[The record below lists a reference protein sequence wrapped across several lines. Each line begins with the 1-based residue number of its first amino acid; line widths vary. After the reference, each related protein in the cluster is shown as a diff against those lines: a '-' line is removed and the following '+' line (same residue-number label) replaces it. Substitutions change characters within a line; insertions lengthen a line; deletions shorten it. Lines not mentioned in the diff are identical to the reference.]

1 MVAHRLFACYPTP
14 LCEEPSSLSQPITAM
29 KKEPTIRLAEPFD
42 AFSLSKL
49 AEKSFRGAFAKLND
63 KKNFEK
69 YVARS
74 FTENQIRSEILDSAS
89 TFFIAILNEQWVG
102 YAKLNQR
109 VPPDC
114 VTQLPSIELAR
125 LYSIQEYVG
134 CGIGPALM
142 KACINDAR
150 ENDFASIWL
159 SSWKKNSRGN
169 AFYTKMRFQIVGSA
183 TFALG
188 SDIQSDYIFAKSIR

>member
-1 MVAHRLFACYPTP
+1 MNNKLII
-14 LCEEPSSLSQPITAM
+14 Q
-29 KKEPTIRLAEPFD
+29 LAEPLD
-42 AFSLSKL
+42 AYSLSKL
-49 AEKSFRGAFAKLND
+49 AERTFRDAFAKLND
-63 KKNFEK
+63 KENFEK

-89 TFFIAILNEQWVG
+89 TFFIANLNDQWVG
-102 YAKLNQR
+102 YAKLKQG

-114 VTQLPSIELAR
+114 VNQIPSIELAR
-125 LYSIQEYVG
+125 LYSMEEYLG

-142 KACINDAR
+142 KACINDVH
-150 ENDFASIWL
+150 EKEFKSIWL

-169 AFYTKMRFQIVGSA
+169 AFYTKMGFQMIGNA

-188 SDIQSDYIFAKSIR
+188 SDIQDDYILSKSLI

>member
-1 MVAHRLFACYPTP
+1 MNKK
-14 LCEEPSSLSQPITAM
+14 PI
-29 KKEPTIRLAEPFD
+29 IQLAEPFD
-42 AFSLSKL
+42 AYSLSKL
-49 AEKSFRGAFAKLND
+49 AEKTFRDAFAKLSD
-63 KKNFEK
+63 KENFEN

-89 TFFIAILNEQWVG
+89 TFFIASLNDEWVG
-102 YAKLNQR
+102 YAKLNHG

-114 VTQLPSIELAR
+114 VNQIPSIELAR
-125 LYSIQEYVG
+125 LYSMQEYLG

-142 KACINDAR
+142 KACINYAR
-150 ENDFASIWL
+150 EKDYKSIWL

-169 AFYTKMRFQIVGSA
+169 AFYTKMGFQIIGNA

-188 SDIQSDYIFAKSIR
+188 SDIQDDYIFSKSLI

>member
-1 MVAHRLFACYPTP
+1 MNNG
-14 LCEEPSSLSQPITAM
+14 PI
-29 KKEPTIRLAEPFD
+29 IQVAEPID

-63 KKNFEK
+63 KENFER

-74 FTENQIRSEILDSAS
+74 FTENQILSEILDSAS
-89 TFFIAILNEQWVG
+89 TFFIAGLNGEWVG
-102 YAKLNQR
+102 YAKLNQG

-114 VTQLPSIELAR
+114 VNQIPSIELAR
-125 LYSIQEYVG
+125 LYCIQEYLG

-142 KACINDAR
+142 KACINHAR
-150 ENDFASIWL
+150 EKNYKSIWL
-159 SSWKKNSRGN
+159 SSWKKNSRAN
-169 AFYTKMRFQIVGSA
+169 AFYTKMRFQIIGNA

-188 SDIQSDYIFAKSIR
+188 SDIQDDYIFAKSINR

>member
-1 MVAHRLFACYPTP
+1 M
-14 LCEEPSSLSQPITAM
+14 ENEPII
-29 KKEPTIRLAEPFD
+29 KIAESID

-63 KKNFEK
+63 KENFEM

-74 FTENQIRSEILDSAS
+74 FTEKQIRSEILDNAS
-89 TFFIAILNEQWVG
+89 TFFMAKLNDEWVG
-102 YAKLNQR
+102 YAKLYQG

-114 VTQLPSIELAR
+114 VNQIPSIELAR
-125 LYSIQEYVG
+125 LYSMQEYLG
-134 CGIGPALM
+134 CGIGPSLM
-142 KACINDAR
+142 KACINYAR
-150 ENDFASIWL
+150 EKDFKSIWL

-183 TFALG
+183 RFALG
-188 SDIQSDYIFAKSIR
+188 SDIQNDYIFSKSII

>member
-1 MVAHRLFACYPTP
+1 MKS
-14 LCEEPSSLSQPITAM
+14 EPIIKLAKSS
-29 KKEPTIRLAEPFD
+29 D
-42 AFSLSKL
+42 AFFLSKL

-63 KKNFEK
+63 KENFER

-74 FTENQIRSEILDSAS
+74 FNENKIRSEILDNAS
-89 TFFIAILNEQWVG
+89 IFFIANLNDEWVG
-102 YAKLNQR
+102 YAKLNQG

-114 VTQLPSIELAR
+114 VNQIPSIELAR
-125 LYSIQEYVG
+125 LYSMQEYLG

-142 KACINDAR
+142 KECINYAR
-150 ENDFASIWL
+150 EKNFKSIWL

-169 AFYTKMRFQIVGSA
+169 AFYTKMRFQIIGNA

-188 SDIQSDYIFAKSIR
+188 SDIQDDYIFAKSII

>member
-1 MVAHRLFACYPTP
+1 MKN
-14 LCEEPSSLSQPITAM
+14 EPIIQIAESS
-29 KKEPTIRLAEPFD
+29 D

-63 KKNFEK
+63 KKNFER

-74 FTENQIRSEILDSAS
+74 FTEKQIRSEILDSTS
-89 TFFIAILNEQWVG
+89 TFFIANLNDEWVG
-102 YAKLNQR
+102 YAKLNQG

-114 VTQLPSIELAR
+114 VSQIPSIELVR
-125 LYSIQEYVG
+125 LYSIQEYLG

-142 KACINDAR
+142 KACINYAR
-150 ENDFASIWL
+150 EKDFKSIWL

-169 AFYTKMRFQIVGSA
+169 AFYTKMRFKIIGNA

-188 SDIQSDYIFAKSIR
+188 SDIQEDYIFSKSIV

>member
-1 MVAHRLFACYPTP
+1 MKNELIIKLAK
-14 LCEEPSSLSQPITAM
+14 PS
-29 KKEPTIRLAEPFD
+29 D

-63 KKNFEK
+63 KINFEK

-74 FTENQIRSEILDSAS
+74 FNINQIRSEILDCAS
-89 TFFIAILNEQWVG
+89 IIFIANLNDEWVG
-102 YAKLNQR
+102 YAKLYQG

-114 VTQLPSIELAR
+114 VNQIPSIELAR
-125 LYSIQEYVG
+125 LYSMQEYLG

-142 KACINDAR
+142 KACINYAR
-150 ENDFASIWL
+150 EKNIKSIWL
-159 SSWKKNSRGN
+159 SSWKKNSRAN
-169 AFYTKMRFQIVGSA
+169 AFYAKMRFQIIGNA

-188 SDIQSDYIFAKSIR
+188 ADIQDDYILAKSLI